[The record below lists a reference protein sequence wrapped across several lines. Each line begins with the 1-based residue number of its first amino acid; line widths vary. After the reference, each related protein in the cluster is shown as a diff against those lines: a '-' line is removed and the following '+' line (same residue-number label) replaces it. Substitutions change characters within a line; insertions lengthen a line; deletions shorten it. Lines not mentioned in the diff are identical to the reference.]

1 MKIAS
6 IHMGNDLFR
15 RYMMGKYSAAIKRA
29 SAELEWID
37 STNNLLSYDG
47 LLLPGGADV
56 NPKLYGEEPIPECGK
71 PNIFRDNL
79 EMEAIS
85 IWLKTEK
92 PLLAIC
98 RGMQILNVALGGTLY
113 QDIKSLQ
120 EEKHS
125 DILNKNK
132 GNHEIEISRQSLL
145 HSIVE
150 RENLWVNS
158 LHHQAVRKLGKG
170 LIATSY
176 SLDKFIEAI
185 EIDGHPFALGVQW
198 HPEHMGKIDE
208 QRKIFE
214 AFIKASRR

>member
-29 SAELEWID
+29 GAELEWID
-37 STNNLLSYDG
+37 STNNLLSYNG

-56 NPKLYGEEPIPECGK
+56 NPKLYGEDPIPECGK
-71 PNIFRDNL
+71 PNIFRDSL

-132 GNHEIEISRQSLL
+132 GNHEIEISRKNLPAKRLSHGCWWIRNWVGHQ
-145 HSIVE
+145 VE
-150 RENLWVNS
+150 V
-158 LHHQAVRKLGKG
+158 A
-170 LIATSY
+170 
-176 SLDKFIEAI
+176 D
-185 EIDGHPFALGVQW
+185 
-198 HPEHMGKIDE
+198 
-208 QRKIFE
+208 
-214 AFIKASRR
+214 